1 MRRDNGWQMLA
12 NVETAGPGEGCA
24 EEIVFEA
31 ERTDSRQR

>member
-1 MRRDNGWQMLA
+1 MLA
-12 NVETAGPGEGCA
+12 NVETAGPREGCA